1 MNSQESI
8 LVAGS
13 NKYMLTADPESF
25 KLYREQSD
33 MIWSLGK
40 EIDGVFMIPA
50 RYSND
55 GWCDWREPIDI
66 AGFVRNQIL
75 LYYYTQLEEDHARMM
90 RMPGAAEGWPL
101 EVESFGKGGQFE
113 TAPWHTWAVDG
124 GSPDYPIEV
133 LEATMREIGRRMK
146 MIEEDDWS
154 EEAIQHWDVH
164 HWQNVSPVVPQG
176 LLQLTCGTPGIVYH
190 GGLLNTRVFH
200 FDPVEGK
207 PGLPHNVAALVHKV
221 SADSVDITLVSTD
234 VLQTR
239 KLIIQAGAFREHRF
253 TTATFGDG
261 RTVAVDG
268 PHIELVLAAG
278 AQCEIHLGMALHANT
293 DPSYLRPW
301 DEAGAKVEPRAQSI
315 RSIEA
320 GAKM

>member
-1 MNSQESI
+1 MLDYLAAWEQRAIDNDGVLPDNIGPTGERGESMPNGEGWGGYYGYRWPHGIMNSQESI

-13 NKYMLTADPESF
+13 NKYMLTADPDSF
-25 KLYREQSD
+25 RLYREQSD

-40 EIDGVFMIPA
+40 EIDGVFKIPN
-50 RYSND
+50 RYSNE

-75 LYYYTQLEEDHARMM
+75 LYYYTQLPEDKARMM

-101 EVESFGKGGQFE
+101 EVEAFGKGGQFE

-133 LEATMREIGRRMK
+133 LEATMKEIGRRMNL
-146 MIEEDDWS
+146 IEEDDWS

-200 FDPVEGK
+200 FDPANRK
-207 PGLPHNVAALVHKV
+207 PGLPDNVAALVHKV
-221 SADSVDITLVSTD
+221 SVVSKSTTFVAIKPYAWYLV
-234 VLQTR
+234 
-239 KLIIQAGAFREHRF
+239 
-253 TTATFGDG
+253 
-261 RTVAVDG
+261 
-268 PHIELVLAAG
+268 
-278 AQCEIHLGMALHANT
+278 
-293 DPSYLRPW
+293 
-301 DEAGAKVEPRAQSI
+301 
-315 RSIEA
+315 
-320 GAKM
+320 